1 MKKSNKVTSLR
12 SSGQGPR
19 PARDTAPSNPSSEHE
34 PPATSPENRAS
45 SEVVERAR
53 RRGFTAEY
61 KCRVLR
67 EAASATGRGELGA
80 LLRREGLYSSHLS
93 TWRVQAGRGEM
104 AALKP
109 QQRGPKAVP
118 VDPRDKRIAELERD
132 VLRLGRRAERAEAI
146 IEVQKNYRAGLP
158 SQPAGKETP
167 AQ

>member
-1 MKKSNKVTSLR
+1 MKKSNKVTPLR
-12 SSGQGPR
+12 SAGQGPR

-34 PPATSPENRAS
+34 PPATLPENRAS

-61 KCRVLR
+61 KYRILR
-67 EAASATGRGELGA
+67 EAAAATGRGELGA
-80 LLRREGLYSSHLS
+80 LLRREGLYSSHLT

-146 IEVQKNYRAGLP
+146 VEVQKKVAVLLGIALP
-158 SQPAGKETP
+158 TADETK
-167 AQ
+167 